1 MPGFPSGW
9 PDLPAGVVLGLVA
22 VGWLCGSFPSAV
34 VVGRIVGVD
43 VLRQGE
49 GNPGSANV
57 WHLAGPVAGAA
68 VLLLDLARGVVPGL
82 VGWVVGGYWGA
93 VFGGLGGVLGSVRPL
108 IPGMRG
114 GRGVG
119 TAAGALAV
127 IEPVAAAVGFVA
139 ALVTYGAVRRAPTAT
154 AVGFVA
160 YPVAWIVLGVRSV
173 DTLVP
178 MAGAGLIALVAAGR
192 WAVTRGGAQ
201 GRRGGRAP

>member
-1 MPGFPSGW
+1 MTAFPSGW
-9 PDLPAGVVLGLVA
+9 PDLPAGVALGLLV
-22 VGWLCGSFPSAV
+22 VGWLCGSFPSAI

-43 VLRQGE
+43 VLRDGE

-82 VGWVVGGYWGA
+82 VGWAVAGYWGA
-93 VFGGLGGVLGSVRPL
+93 VVGGLGGVLGSVRPL
-108 IPGMRG
+108 LPGVRG

-127 IEPVAAAVGFVA
+127 IAPVA
-139 ALVTYGAVRRAPTAT
+139 ALVGVVAALLTYAAVRRAPTAT

-160 YPVAWIVLGVRSV
+160 YPVAWVVLGVRSL

-178 MAGAGLIALVAAGR
+178 MAGAGLIALVAAAR
-192 WAVTRGGAQ
+192 WASTRGAAR
-201 GRRGGRAP
+201 GRRGP